1 MCRTRAKISSLFEHE
16 TLKKKK
22 KEEKWQGTNNSDV
35 RLLNR
40 TTHSRRAFTRSRRNP
55 RPCKCLSGNRGTSS
69 RQTFPSEARSVL
81 RPCPKN
87 MHVPN
92 DARVPFHHPR
102 LRSPPFNPRE
112 SEGLGAISE
121 TSRSPRDVSSGYTT
135 SSCLIS
141 LISIPPP
148 FPSRFVLLLSLR
160 FALNFSAKGR
170 PFPTSFASLRST
182 IPLFSISSPS
192 STSCC
197 SCFFFSSS
205 RDFFRSNISKRV
217 GIEAVGKQGGF
228 WWEKRRKGL
237 RDSLKRGP
245 GGSFSRPRKRARE

>member
-1 MCRTRAKISSLFEHE
+1 MCRTGAKISSLFEHE

-40 TTHSRRAFTRSRRNP
+40 ATHSRRAFTRSRRNP

-92 DARVPFHHPR
+92 DARVVPFPASALLPSIR
-102 LRSPPFNPRE
+102 ANRRASGRSPKRRDLPGTFLPVTQPLLVL
-112 SEGLGAISE
+112 SPS
-121 TSRSPRDVSSGYTT
+121 SRSHRHFHLVSS
-135 SSCLIS
+135 SSSPSVSLSIS
-141 LISIPPP
+141 PRKDGP
-148 FPSRFVLLLSLR
+148 
-160 FALNFSAKGR
+160 
-170 PFPTSFASLRST
+170 SFASLRST

-192 STSCC
+192 STSCY
-197 SCFFFSSS
+197 SCFFFFSS